1 MWEYWLSFLKSEKL
15 LYVELLT
22 QHYLVWFGAG
32 KNFHEKPFQ
41 FVAVVYFWTR
51 QPTSFLG
58 PERGERNN
66 FFKEMNIDTPQLH
79 SELFY
84 CLAFI

>member
-1 MWEYWLSFLKSEKL
+1 MWEYCLPLLKSGKL

-41 FVAVVYFWTR
+41 FVAVVYSGLGSPPVFWVLT
-51 QPTSFLG
+51 
-58 PERGERNN
+58 EEERNH
-66 FFKEMNIDTPQLH
+66 FFKEMNMDTPQLH